1 MDGSNKSTWE
11 EAQEYWETAIRLW
24 KESGLPIREFC
35 RRERLTEKVFY
46 AWERVLRAKNAVS
59 EANQESSCESGDEV
73 VIDGGRRRK
82 QAQLVTGDQPEATTP
97 FIELVAPTPS
107 GFSQCTLELENT
119 NGAKMR
125 IELRSSTMPDV
136 AAISQSFWNHG

>member
-1 MDGSNKSTWE
+1 MDESSKSRWE
-11 EAQEYWETAIRLW
+11 ETQEYWEAAIRLC
-24 KESGLPIREFC
+24 KESGLAIREFC
-35 RRERLTEKVFY
+35 RRERLAENLFC
-46 AWERVLRAKNAVS
+46 AWQRVLRAKNAVS
-59 EANQESSCESGDEV
+59 EANQESSCENGDEV

-82 QAQLVTGDQPEATTP
+82 QTQLATGDLPEVATP

-119 NGAKMR
+119 NGVKMR
-125 IELRSSTMPDV
+125 IELRSSAMPDL